1 MAKEVKFNI
10 KINVDGKEQISAAT
24 VDAKEFAKNIKAIN
38 AESKTF
44 KDVAFGFNQVHDA
57 IGNMSSA
64 LNELF
69 GTMQNYID
77 ASNSQVIAETKL
89 QTIMNQRMGATE
101 AQVKSII
108 ELTDAQERLGVIEGD
123 VQLMGAQQLATFLSQ
138 KESLDVLIPAMN
150 NLVAQQ
156 AGVKATSADTIAVA
170 NMMGKA
176 ATDSN
181 IILTLG
187 NGDTYDRLIA
197 DTNVQAALDGHPNVT
212 LTYVYQ

>member
-1 MAKEVKFNI
+1 
-10 KINVDGKEQISAAT
+10 
-24 VDAKEFAKNIKAIN
+24 
-38 AESKTF
+38 
-44 KDVAFGFNQVHDA
+44 
-57 IGNMSSA
+57 
-64 LNELF
+64 
-69 GTMQNYID
+69 
-77 ASNSQVIAETKL
+77 
-89 QTIMNQRMGATE
+89 MGATE

-156 AGVKATSADTIAVA
+156 AGVNATSADTIAVA

>member
-1 MAKEVKFNI
+1 
-10 KINVDGKEQISAAT
+10 
-24 VDAKEFAKNIKAIN
+24 
-38 AESKTF
+38 
-44 KDVAFGFNQVHDA
+44 
-57 IGNMSSA
+57 MSSA

-156 AGVKATSADTIAVA
+156 AGVNATSADTIAVA

-176 ATDSN
+176 ATASN